1 MEKGM
6 RWFLICLT
14 AYFVV
19 VHLSGILQLYQLS
32 VPLWI
37 HIVFFIVDSLVVV
50 GLVKKTKWGYFL
62 AVVLCFHQV
71 IVQTYWSFFSGIAL
85 ESLGIRQSFLLVIVT
100 FALAILLIK
109 KDIFLNPKG

>member
-37 HIVFFIVDSLVVV
+37 HIAFFIVDQST
-50 GLVKKTKWGYFL
+50 GQKIDIGR
-62 AVVLCFHQV
+62 
-71 IVQTYWSFFSGIAL
+71 FF
-85 ESLGIRQSFLLVIVT
+85 
-100 FALAILLIK
+100 
-109 KDIFLNPKG
+109 